1 MNGGDKIASV
11 LVERGVRFLFTLC
24 GGHISP
30 ILVGAKHRGIR
41 VVDVRHEVH
50 AVFDADAVFRLTGVP
65 GVAAVT
71 AGPGVTNTI
80 TAIKNAQL
88 AQSAVVLLGG
98 AAATL
103 LKGRGALQDIDQMAI
118 IGSIVKEAFAVTAVL
133 DLGPAVERAF

>member
-1 MNGGDKIASV
+1 MNGGDRIASV

-41 VVDVRHEVH
+41 VVDVRHEVD
-50 AVFDADAVFRLTGVP
+50 AVFAADAVFRLTGVP

-80 TAIKNAQL
+80 TAVKNAQL
-88 AQSAVVLLGG
+88 AQSAPVGVGGG
-98 AAATL
+98 AAAR
-103 LKGRGALQDIDQMAI
+103 LKGGGGAPGNREPPPL
-118 IGSIVKEAFAVTAVL
+118 
-133 DLGPAVERAF
+133 PPP